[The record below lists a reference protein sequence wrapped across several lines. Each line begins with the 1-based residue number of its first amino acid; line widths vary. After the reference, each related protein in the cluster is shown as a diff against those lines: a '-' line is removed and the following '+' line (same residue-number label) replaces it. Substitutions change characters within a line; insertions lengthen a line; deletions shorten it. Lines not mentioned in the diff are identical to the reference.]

1 MREENQNP
9 RGYGDEQTVPM
20 LLTHLKQLRR
30 SVPVNYQL
38 KSDLKKQLLQRMKE
52 LEAQKKTSQVASSK
66 GRKTLFRAGLA
77 AIVISLAFVSYGWW
91 TKDAVSIREHRL
103 LTLPAEST
111 VEQVDM
117 DTSGTQVAYITQSS
131 VLRTLSFKQDQKPL
145 TVKLPPT
152 EGRYVALSWANHGKQ
167 IAVVE
172 QQNQQARL
180 WIVNLPDVYNMG
192 SSRLLK
198 EEEGV
203 LYETPSWS
211 QNDDTVA
218 YTRTKNGVQEIWVS
232 STVSFQEWKLAEG
245 SQPEW
250 SPDGRFLS
258 FRNGD
263 EIHVM
268 EMRTGKIM
276 TLGKGQWPSWSTD
289 SRLTYTTPEGN
300 LAEVLLDEQ
309 PTVTREVALFNRS
322 SEKLIRANWSAKAKK
337 LLLISHEEEPEALVI
352 SLASR

>member
-9 RGYGDEQTVPM
+9 RGYDDEQTVPM

-52 LEAQKKTSQVASSK
+52 LEAQKKTSDVAGSK
-66 GRKTLFRAGLA
+66 GRRTLIRAGLA
-77 AIVISLAFVSYGWW
+77 TLLVSLAFVSYGWW
-91 TKDAVSIREHRL
+91 TKDAVSIREHHL

-117 DTSGTQVAYITQSS
+117 DTSGTQVAYIVQSS
-131 VLRTLSFKQDQKPL
+131 VLRTLSLTKDQKPL

-152 EGRYVALSWANHGKQ
+152 EGRYIALSWANHGKQ

-203 LYETPSWS
+203 SYQSPSWS

-218 YTRTKNGVQEIWVS
+218 YTRTKNGVEEIWVS

-263 EIHVM
+263 KIHVM

-276 TLGKGQWPSWSTD
+276 VLGEGQWPSWSTD
-289 SRLTYTTPEGN
+289 SKLTYTTSEGK

-309 PTVTREVALFNRS
+309 PTVTREVTLFNRS